1 MYIKFLKW
9 SKKEYSHLNKQFGKF
24 KLLNNIQFY
33 FPILSLFFH
42 FHNNKNSKKIIDID
56 RRFRVL
62 DVVDCNNINNYCS
75 NKFIGC
81 IVSDNHENSLK
92 TKKLFLKSIPII
104 DIIHYC
110 TNKYD
115 MTTSILPSNFK
126 FNYQYKI
133 NDLNNSAYIDTLFS
147 YIAGELFLSNKTP
160 SLAIFYGSY
169 TGVGDFLYDISSEYS
184 YVQDDTFFRNNLG
197 KLYDLIIDDI
207 YLEDYNSMSES
218 CSDNSDDSD
227 CSYSSVSSDNNSS
240 IDSNLSNIILHIKN
254 IPLQQIIIER
264 LEGTLEDYLVQDK
277 FDINIIVSCFFQ
289 ITFCL
294 CYLQKHYKFTH
305 NDLHINNIMY
315 TSTNKVYIYYKLNNK
330 YFKVPTYGKIFKII
344 DFGRAIFD
352 YNNKTYFSDAF
363 SKYGEADGQYT
374 YPIPNIHLFNNNNN
388 KNNVNPNYS
397 FDICRLSTSIIDELN
412 TFEQPDTPLFKNFM
426 IFITELLK
434 DKNNKHM
441 YEKQNVSFQLYIDL
455 ANNSC
460 NGIPKDILLNPIFN
474 IYNISK
480 TDISDNHIYTLN

>member
-1 MYIKFLKW
+1 
-9 SKKEYSHLNKQFGKF
+9 
-24 KLLNNIQFY
+24 
-33 FPILSLFFH
+33 
-42 FHNNKNSKKIIDID
+42 
-56 RRFRVL
+56 
-62 DVVDCNNINNYCS
+62 
-75 NKFIGC
+75 
-81 IVSDNHENSLK
+81 
-92 TKKLFLKSIPII
+92 
-104 DIIHYC
+104 
-110 TNKYD
+110 
-115 MTTSILPSNFK
+115 
-126 FNYQYKI
+126 
-133 NDLNNSAYIDTLFS
+133 
-147 YIAGELFLSNKTP
+147 
-160 SLAIFYGSY
+160 
-169 TGVGDFLYDISSEYS
+169 
-184 YVQDDTFFRNNLG
+184 
-197 KLYDLIIDDI
+197 
-207 YLEDYNSMSES
+207 
-218 CSDNSDDSD
+218 
-227 CSYSSVSSDNNSS
+227 
-240 IDSNLSNIILHIKN
+240 
-254 IPLQQIIIER
+254 
-264 LEGTLEDYLVQDK
+264 
-277 FDINIIVSCFFQ
+277 
-289 ITFCL
+289 
-294 CYLQKHYKFTH
+294 
-305 NDLHINNIMY
+305 MY